1 MHWYSDPG
9 QALTRYLPLGPSK
22 LSRQI
27 KSARSPV
34 LFFSMSVDFINEC
47 AFVIY
52 DTLEL
57 QECKSV
63 SCFNC
68 LHFHIANARFLSEN
82 AFLVGFGMWPEHQK
96 QNNAANTTNITTKL
110 VEKHFSL
117 QQCYIFSP
125 VLIEYLGDYLLTTKI
140 FLSACDFDK

>member
-1 MHWYSDPG
+1 
-9 QALTRYLPLGPSK
+9 
-22 LSRQI
+22 
-27 KSARSPV
+27 
-34 LFFSMSVDFINEC
+34 MSFVDFINEC

-110 VEKHFSL
+110 VEKHFSATML
-117 QQCYIFSP
+117 YIIFS
-125 VLIEYLGDYLLTTKI
+125 
-140 FLSACDFDK
+140 S